1 VPWSGER
8 ARAGEKRLG
17 PKGKAGEDV
26 PRELGA
32 QSGLEDEDGDE
43 DKHEGRRV
51 QSTRRK
57 VQYRSKAGTVR
68 LSLAFPR
75 ARTILD
81 DMRRIAGVPRS
92 APVPDSGRTATD
104 VRTVPCHASVA
115 LLLYYCIH
123 AHAMPCQWRGPSSHC
138 FTTALPHGVAPNGSL
153 PRSPSRLRC
162 WCATRPRHST
172 AGVVVVVTGLREP
185 V

>member
-1 VPWSGER
+1 MPWSGER
-8 ARAGEKRLG
+8 ARAAEKRLG

-26 PRELGA
+26 PRALGA

-57 VQYRSKAGTVR
+57 VQYRSSKAGEVC
-68 LSLAFPR
+68 LFLPR
-75 ARTILD
+75 ACTILD
-81 DMRRIAGVPRS
+81 DMRRIAGSPRS
-92 APVPDSGRTATD
+92 APVPDSGRTATE
-104 VRTVPCHASVA
+104 VCNLPCHASVA

-138 FTTALPHGVAPNGSL
+138 CTTALPHGAAPNGSL

-172 AGVVVVVTGLREP
+172 AGVV
-185 V
+185 